1 MNTIPPLTAQL
12 NDLETFKCVRRILG
26 QFYSAIK
33 TMEGKLRFLFVTG
46 ITKFSQTSIFSELNI
61 TDDFSFA
68 SEYSALLGYEEDEI
82 DRYFSGYVKRAARE
96 LSLSENDVRERLRLN
111 YDGYCFDADAVK
123 HVYNHFCPK

>member
-12 NDLETFKCVRRILG
+12 SDLETFKCVRRILG

-33 TMEGKLRFLFVTG
+33 TTEGKLRFLFVTG

-82 DRYFSGYVKRAARE
+82 DRYFSAQNLVARCCIAE
-96 LSLSENDVRERLRLN
+96 LKKLDFGCATCNP
-111 YDGYCFDADAVK
+111 G
-123 HVYNHFCPK
+123 

>member
-33 TMEGKLRFLFVTG
+33 TTEGKLRFLFVTG